1 MIQNHLINYQINHLY
16 TETHKIFF
24 LKVISCFLAGAL
36 LPLAF
41 SPYHYPVIAV
51 LSLSYLFYIVI
62 NSTPGRSG
70 FIGYAYGLGM
80 FGVGVNW
87 LHISINLFGGV
98 NLAGALII
106 TFVLVAY
113 LSLYP
118 ALVAY
123 SYQRLFR
130 HKGIIPFVIV
140 MPALWVLSEWF
151 RSSVFTGFPW
161 LNIGYSQIDT
171 PISSLAP
178 LLGLY
183 GVSWFTALTSA
194 MLVVLFLVSKKTSI
208 ALISILFITWFTL
221 SSLSGISWTTEKD
234 NRLSVALVQGAIP
247 QEIKWRPEQRQKTL
261 DLYLSLSEIYQNSQ
275 LIIWPETAIPVLHHD
290 AQEFIQQI
298 TTIAK
303 NEEHDY
309 LIGIPFKDLDSSKFY
324 NGITVIGSTNDTYYK
339 QHLVPFG
346 EYLPFDNWL
355 RPILNFMKIPMS
367 DFSAGPVHK
376 PVVRAANEI
385 IGVSICYEDV
395 FGEEIIRALPEAT
408 ILVNISN
415 DAWFGDSIAPHQH
428 LQMARMRALETG
440 RYMLRSTNTGVSAII
455 NEKGIITA
463 SSPQFIPHVTSDMVK
478 TFEGSTPYTRFGN
491 WLVIITAFLSVIIT
505 FLRLRNLSKT

>member
-1 MIQNHLINYQINHLY
+1 LQIKFHKNYLLIL
-16 TETHKIFF
+16 
-24 LKVISCFLAGAL
+24 ISCFLSGAL

-41 SPYHYPVIAV
+41 SPYDYPVIAI
-51 LSLSYLFYIVI
+51 LALAWLFYTVL
-62 NSTPGRSG
+62 NSNSKDAGI
-70 FIGYAYGLGM
+70 FGYVFGLGV

-106 TFVLVAY
+106 TFMLVAY

-123 SYQRLFR
+123 VYKHFFPGK
-130 HKGIIPFVIV
+130 HIIPFIV
-140 MPALWVLSEWF
+140 GMPALWVLSEWF
-151 RSSVFTGFPW
+151 RSWLITGFPW

-171 PISSLAP
+171 QISSLAP
-178 LLGLY
+178 ILGHY
-183 GVSWFTALTSA
+183 GVSWVTSLISA
-194 MLVVLFLVSKKTSI
+194 MLVALILVSHQIKI
-208 ALISILFITWFTL
+208 ILVSMFFIIWFSLSTL
-221 SSLSGISWTTEKD
+221 SDIHWTTEKD
-234 NRLSVALVQGAIP
+234 NMISVALVQGAIP
-247 QEIKWRPEQRQKTL
+247 QKIKWKPEQRQKTL
-261 DLYLSLSEIYQNSQ
+261 DLYLSLSEKYQDSQ
-275 LIIWPETAIPVLHHD
+275 LIIWPETAIPALHHQ
-290 AQEFIQQI
+290 AQDFLRH
-298 TTIAK
+298 IA
-303 NEEHDY
+303 NTARNYNHDY
-309 LIGIPFKDLDSSKFY
+309 LIGIPFKDLDSNNFY
-324 NGITVIGSTNDTYYK
+324 NGIIVVGSTNDTYYK

-346 EYLPFDNWL
+346 EYLPFDKWL
-355 RPILNFMKIPMS
+355 RPILNYLNIPMS
-367 DFSAGPVHK
+367 DFSAGPIRN

-395 FGEEIIRALPEAT
+395 FGEEVITALPEAT

-463 SSPQFIPHVTSDMVK
+463 RSPQFIAHVTSDKVK
-478 TFEGSTPYTRFGN
+478 TFEGLTPYARFGN
-491 WLVIITAFLSVIIT
+491 WPVIATAFLLLLIT
-505 FLRLRNLSKT
+505 FISEKRPSKSDI

>member
-62 NSTPGRSG
+62 NGTPGRSG

-194 MLVVLFLVSKKTSI
+194 ILVDLFLVSKKTSI

-221 SSLSGISWTTEKD
+221 S
-234 NRLSVALVQGAIP
+234 
-247 QEIKWRPEQRQKTL
+247 
-261 DLYLSLSEIYQNSQ
+261 
-275 LIIWPETAIPVLHHD
+275 
-290 AQEFIQQI
+290 
-298 TTIAK
+298 
-303 NEEHDY
+303 
-309 LIGIPFKDLDSSKFY
+309 
-324 NGITVIGSTNDTYYK
+324 
-339 QHLVPFG
+339 
-346 EYLPFDNWL
+346 
-355 RPILNFMKIPMS
+355 
-367 DFSAGPVHK
+367 
-376 PVVRAANEI
+376 
-385 IGVSICYEDV
+385 
-395 FGEEIIRALPEAT
+395 
-408 ILVNISN
+408 
-415 DAWFGDSIAPHQH
+415 
-428 LQMARMRALETG
+428 
-440 RYMLRSTNTGVSAII
+440 
-455 NEKGIITA
+455 
-463 SSPQFIPHVTSDMVK
+463 
-478 TFEGSTPYTRFGN
+478 
-491 WLVIITAFLSVIIT
+491 
-505 FLRLRNLSKT
+505 